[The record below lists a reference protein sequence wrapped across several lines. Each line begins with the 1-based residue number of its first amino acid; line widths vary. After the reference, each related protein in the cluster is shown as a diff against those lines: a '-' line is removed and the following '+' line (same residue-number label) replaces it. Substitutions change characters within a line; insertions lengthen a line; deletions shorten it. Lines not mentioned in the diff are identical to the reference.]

1 MAYEWERNGPV
12 AMTECKTNSELS
24 EAQRFDQG
32 VRKILSV
39 SHKELEKREEA
50 WQAQRANKVKPG
62 PKPKSK
68 S

>member
-1 MAYEWERNGPV
+1 
-12 AMTECKTNSELS
+12 MTECKTNSELS